1 MDLKIAA
8 IALGQQAL
16 VLSGNVQDF
25 QQVPGLTVEDWRH
38 LDVLP

>member
-16 VLSGNVQDF
+16 VLSGNGHDF
-25 QQVPGLTVEDWRH
+25 QQVPGLTVEDWRY